1 MKYSH
6 LKLWFILTF
15 TFAVVAVVIRAIW
28 QIVVIPTS
36 GTMLIFIPLIIAL
49 LGMDALFAYLVIKPE
64 KLRSLPFKIGI
75 TVALSAGL
83 LAGMTH
89 FVRFIMSSQA
99 DPFLSKVIGSLVV
112 LSSISAYLI
121 ILYIIWSLRKKGD
134 DGQ

>member
-1 MKYSH
+1 MNYS
-6 LKLWFILTF
+6 LIKWWFITAF

-49 LGMDALFAYLVIKPE
+49 LGINALFAYLVIKPE

-89 FVRFIMSSQA
+89 FVRFIISHQA

-112 LSSISAYLI
+112 LSSVSVYLL